1 MRLHFLRQAVS
12 DSEPAAIL
20 SMSVSALGQLQVHA
34 LGIEPEHAHLM
45 LDKLDHL
52 KNKLQ
57 AFIDQQQKTNTGSTA
72 QVIDLRR

>member
-12 DSEPAAIL
+12 EVEPAAIL
-20 SMSVSALGQLQVHA
+20 SMSVSTLGQLHIQA

-57 AFIDQQQKTNTGSTA
+57 AFIDQQQKTNTQTSA